1 VGLRIRST
9 YATVP
14 AMRRLVGIEDS
25 TPDETKDD
33 DRLWDAL
40 VDISDLIDAQKDG
53 HFFVWHGSKDLSATE
68 SGRVWV
74 PDLISVSAVA
84 SDDGSR
90 TWGTPWASGD
100 WHLYPPNAP
109 TKSPPWPYSQLRTTA
124 HGAQSFPTTYADG
137 VRITGEWGHYR
148 VLRSL
153 TTLSAEVGDGAA
165 TTIVVPVGMLERGHT
180 VLIDAEQLLV
190 TEVQPG
196 GTNPTDEVTV
206 ARAMNGTEAA
216 AHDAAAPVA
225 VFTYPLIEQACLL
238 QAHRSYR
245 RADTPFGTKLDAT
258 GGGMIWVRELDPDV
272 RERVN
277 MLRVPTSGGGF

>member
-1 VGLRIRST
+1 MSLQLRSV
-9 YATVP
+9 YATVN
-14 AMRRLVGIEDS
+14 AMRRLVGIEDA

-40 VDISDLIDAQKDG
+40 TDISDLIDAQKGG
-53 HFFVWHGSKDLSATE
+53 HFYVWHGSKDVSATE

-90 TWGTPWASGD
+90 TWGTLWASGD

-109 TKSPPWPYSQLRTTA
+109 TQSPPWPYSQLRTTA
-124 HGAQSFPTTYADG
+124 QGAQVFPTTYADG

-148 VLRSL
+148 VLRPI
-153 TTLSAEVGDGAA
+153 TTLAAAVADTQA
-165 TTIVVPVGMLERGHT
+165 TTIVVPVGVLERGHT
-180 VLIDAEQLLV
+180 ILIDAEQLL
-190 TEVQPG
+190 
-196 GTNPTDEVTV
+196 VTV

-216 AHDAAAPVA
+216 AHDAGAPVA
-225 VFTYPLIEQACLL
+225 VYTYPLIEQACLL

-277 MLRVPTSGGGF
+277 MLRVPTSGGGY